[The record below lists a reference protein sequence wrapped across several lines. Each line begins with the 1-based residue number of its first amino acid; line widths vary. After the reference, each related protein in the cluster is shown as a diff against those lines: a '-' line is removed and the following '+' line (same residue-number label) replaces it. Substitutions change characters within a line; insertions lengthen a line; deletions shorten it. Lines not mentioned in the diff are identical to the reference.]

1 MAGVVERVKES
12 VSGLVGRLS
21 PGGGGEGEPTSSAGG
36 LRERIS
42 FQVERLRV
50 RYDLKR
56 EYFTV
61 AVPVAV
67 AVLLIAG
74 ALLLGVAGGGGDAAM
89 SSEDQLKAYEE
100 LVKSMEEE
108 GGDDAALPSVT
119 SQTEEPA
126 AEPLGID
133 RLLIIAFLVAI
144 TPYAIDITLQKRRL
158 KKKEELYTEFLFK
171 LSEMMRGGLDPI
183 KSVKELAKSDIGVLT
198 PHIRMASN
206 EMLYGRSFEEAMRG
220 MSASIGSDLIR
231 RYTELVIQ
239 SSYSGGSVADLILK
253 SSEDMRSIINLEREK
268 ESALS
273 QFTLIFYFAQGIIV
287 FIAYTLNS
295 SLLPFLTG
303 GATGD
308 LFGENAIQDIDFPNG
323 FFHLIMINALFG
335 GLVIGKISEGDV
347 RYGLKHVVILMVGC
361 YLAANVLFFS
371 APAGPSYTI
380 DVVSGSKQMSSPG
393 ERLMNPITFQ
403 VKDDARSPAA
413 DVTVTFSIEP
423 GGNVTAS
430 AVTGE
435 DGKVRAYVV
444 LGDEEGIYTVTAKAG
459 ESTVLVEAGAFLP
472 DEGGD

>member
-1 MAGVVERVKES
+1 MAGMFRRIKEA

-21 PGGGGEGEPTSSAGG
+21 AGDEREGEPTSSAGG
-36 LRERIS
+36 LRERLS

-61 AVPVAV
+61 AVPLAV
-67 AVLLIAG
+67 AVLVIVG
-74 ALLLGVAGGGGDAAM
+74 ALLLGVAGGSGGDEAPEK
-89 SSEDQLKAYEE
+89 SDKLSAYEE
-100 LVKSMEEE
+100 LVRQMEAEEAGVPLPVETEAPQVEEE
-108 GGDDAALPSVT
+108 QAP
-119 SQTEEPA
+119 
-126 AEPLGID
+126 PLGYD
-133 RLLIIAFLVAI
+133 RLLIIAFLIAI
-144 TPYAIDITLQKRRL
+144 MPYAIDITLQKRRL

-183 KSVKELAKSDIGVLT
+183 KSVKELAKSDMGVLT

-206 EMLYGRSFEEAMRG
+206 EMLYGKSFEGAMRG
-220 MSASIGSDLIR
+220 MSASVGSDLVR

-268 ESALS
+268 EGALS

-303 GATGD
+303 GATGN
-308 LFGENAIQDIDFPNG
+308 LFGENEIQNIDFPNG

-361 YLAANVLFFS
+361 YLAANVLFFGAAEA
-371 APAGPSYTI
+371 AP
-380 DVVSGSKQMSSPG
+380 DVTLDLVSGGDVEGLIGLSLAEP
-393 ERLMNPITFQ
+393 LVFL
-403 VKDDARSPAA
+403 VKDTSGNPVEG
-413 DVTVTFSIEP
+413 VTVSFSIAP
-423 GGNVTAS
+423 DGSVTQSTAS
-430 AVTGE
+430 GDDGRVEVLVT
-435 DGKVRAYVV
+435 
-444 LGDEEGIYTVTAKAG
+444 LGDTPGTYTVTAKAG
-459 ESTVLVEAGAFLP
+459 AATRMVTIVAAG
-472 DEGGD
+472 GGD

>member
-1 MAGVVERVKES
+1 MVGVFDRLKEL
-12 VSGLVGRLS
+12 VSGLAGRLS
-21 PGGGGEGEPTSSAGG
+21 AEGGGSGGLRSSVGG

-42 FQVERLRV
+42 FEVERLHV
-50 RYDLKR
+50 RHDLKR

-61 AVPVAV
+61 VVPFAV
-67 AVLLIAG
+67 AFLFIAG
-74 ALLLGVAGGGGDAAM
+74 ALLLGVAGGGGGEEAPEKSDKI
-89 SSEDQLKAYEE
+89 SAYEE
-100 LVKSMEEE
+100 LMRQMEAEE
-108 GGDDAALPSVT
+108 AGIPLPVE
-119 SQTEEPA
+119 TEAPPVEEKQA
-126 AEPLGID
+126 PLLGYD
-133 RLLIIAFLVAI
+133 RLLIVAFLVAI

-158 KKKEELYTEFLFK
+158 KKKEEIYTEFLFK

-206 EMLYGRSFEEAMRG
+206 EMLYGRSFEEAMRR

-268 ESALS
+268 EGALS

-287 FIAYTLNS
+287 FISYTLNS

-308 LFGENAIQDIDFPNG
+308 LFGENEIQNIDFPNG

-361 YLAANVLFFS
+361 YVAANVLFFG
-371 APAGPSYTI
+371 AAETAPEVTIDLVGGGDVEGLIGLPLAEPLVFLVKDTGGNPAG
-380 DVVSGSKQMSSPG
+380 G
-393 ERLMNPITFQ
+393 
-403 VKDDARSPAA
+403 
-413 DVTVTFSIEP
+413 VTVSFSIAP
-423 GGNVTAS
+423 GGSVTQSAAS
-430 AVTGE
+430 GDDGRVKVLVT
-435 DGKVRAYVV
+435 
-444 LGDEEGIYTVTAKAG
+444 LGDVPGTYTVTAKVGAASRTAAIVAAG
-459 ESTVLVEAGAFLP
+459 
-472 DEGGD
+472 GGE

>member
-1 MAGVVERVKES
+1 MTGVFERLKES
-12 VSGLVGRLS
+12 VSGLAGRLS
-21 PGGGGEGEPTSSAGG
+21 AEGDGAAG
-36 LRERIS
+36 LREKIS
-42 FQVERLRV
+42 FQVERLHL

-67 AVLLIAG
+67 AVLVIAA
-74 ALLLGVAGGGGDAAM
+74 ALLLGLAGGGEDASK
-89 SSEDQLKAYEE
+89 SSEDQLRAYNE
-100 LVKSMEEE
+100 LVKRMEE
-108 GGDDAALPSVT
+108 GQGDDTLLSSVT
-119 SQTEEPA
+119 PQKEEPA

-133 RLLIIAFLVAI
+133 RLLIVAFLIAI
-144 TPYAIDITLQKRRL
+144 TPYALDITLQKRRL

-183 KSVKELAKSDIGVLT
+183 KSVKELAKSDMGVLT

-206 EMLYGRSFEEAMRG
+206 EMLYGKSFEGAMRG
-220 MSASIGSDLIR
+220 MSASIGSDLVK

-239 SSYSGGSVADLILK
+239 ASYSGGSVANLILK

-295 SLLPFLTG
+295 SLLPFLAG
-303 GATGD
+303 DASGD
-308 LFGENAIQDIDFPNG
+308 LFGENAIQDIDFATG
-323 FFHLIMINALFG
+323 FFHLTVINALFG

-361 YLAANVLFFS
+361 YLAANVLFFG
-371 APAGPSYTI
+371 APAGPSYTF
-380 DVVSGSKQMSSPG
+380 DVVSGSKQMAAPG
-393 ERLMNPITFQ
+393 EKLMNPIVFQ
-403 VKDDARSPAA
+403 LKDDARKPAA
-413 DVTVTFSIEP
+413 DVPVTVSIEP

-430 AVTGE
+430 AVTGK
-435 DGKVRAYVV
+435 DGKVRVSVV

-459 ESTVLVEAGAFLP
+459 ESSVSVQAGAFLP
-472 DEGGD
+472 DGGGD